1 MGEIRIGVL
10 GGTFNPVHV
19 GHLHIARAVQR
30 AFSLSRVHF
39 VVACSPPHK
48 RPGDLIPLMHRY
60 AMVSLA
66 VAGENSFLPSLV
78 ELEPKQSAYTID
90 TLGKLARAAGNGTLY
105 FIAGGDSLVEVHSWR
120 DSRRLLESHNF
131 IFVTRPGT
139 GRLELPRLLPP
150 EALRR
155 VRDWRGL
162 GPVALRR
169 RIEAEPGGEG
179 GIYIVDVKAPD
190 ISSSRIRELARRGSL
205 PGRTV
210 PAGVRDYI
218 RKLELY
224 GE

>member
-30 AFSLSRVHF
+30 AFSLARVHF

-48 RPGDLIPLMHRY
+48 RSEDLIPLMHRY

-66 VAGENSFLPSLV
+66 VAGENLFLPSLV

-90 TLGKLARAAGNGTLY
+90 TLDKMARTAGSGKLY
-105 FIAGGDSLVEVHSWR
+105 FIAGGDSLMEVRSWHN
-120 DSRRLLESHNF
+120 SRRLLESYSF
-131 IFVTRPGT
+131 IFVIRPGT
-139 GRLELPRLLPP
+139 GKLEFPRLLPP
-150 EALRR
+150 DALRR
-155 VRDWRGL
+155 LRDWRGL

-169 RIEAEPGGEG
+169 RIEAEPEGES

-190 ISSSRIRELARRGSL
+190 ISSSRIREMARRGSPL
-205 PGRTV
+205 GRMV